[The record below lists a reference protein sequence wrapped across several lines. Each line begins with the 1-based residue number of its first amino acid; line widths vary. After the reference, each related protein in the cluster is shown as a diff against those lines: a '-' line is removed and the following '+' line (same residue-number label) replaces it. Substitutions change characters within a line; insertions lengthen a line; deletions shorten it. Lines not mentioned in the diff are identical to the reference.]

1 MIAMHDPIHM
11 KWPLILPVA
20 CSMLLLGSAAQVA
33 AQIRVDRNFSVE
45 SSGAASQSLQ
55 LHNAPVVTPSAT
67 ATALPAAPS
76 GPTAAYSADAM
87 GATIVAKNADYEM
100 LFKMPGTPPAQAS
113 IAWKYSVSP
122 QPYGFE
128 AILCWQDQQTC
139 WNVTRSASGSTTYF
153 NGKSAAQPFTL
164 HYRVSGSGPLG
175 PPAQGSMN
183 QIIVTY
189 VLP

>member
-1 MIAMHDPIHM
+1 M
-11 KWPLILPVA
+11 KWSPILPVA
-20 CSMLLLGSAAQVA
+20 CSMLLLGSATQVA

-45 SSGAASQSLQ
+45 SSGTASQSLQ
-55 LHNAPVVTPSAT
+55 LYNVPVIPPQA
-67 ATALPAAPS
+67 AAAALPARPS

-100 LFKMPGTPPAQAS
+100 LFKMPGPVPAQAS
-113 IAWKYSVSP
+113 ITNVAWKYSVSP

-128 AILCWQDQQTC
+128 AILCWQDQHNC

-164 HYRVSGSGPLG
+164 HYRVNGSGPLG